1 MQASPVPAAPRLDTD
16 RELDMALASGPLR
29 DIAIPPCPELLV
41 ALRKEMNQAD
51 PEPQVIADI
60 AGRDVAMAASLI
72 RTANSPFY
80 ARSRSVTSVS
90 EALGLLG
97 VRMTEK
103 LLTTFLTRH
112 AIRINSPVLEHFW
125 ETSTRRAMAMSHIA
139 KELYT
144 VDTDLAYTCGLF
156 YHVGIPILMQGVKGY
171 AGTLAEALAR
181 QDRSFTD
188 TENAAHRTDHA
199 VVGALVARTWR
210 LPEPIYRAVRLHH
223 DFTVL
228 HSDAVPTQVR
238 TLVAMA
244 LVADHL
250 VSQHEGVAQGKEW
263 EQFSAV
269 CLEFLHV
276 TEVEVD
282 AWVDA
287 LHPVFEGI
295 AQV

>member
-1 MQASPVPAAPRLDTD
+1 MRVSPVPPAAVVDTD

-41 ALRKEMNQAD
+41 ALRKEMGQPD

-103 LLTTFLTRH
+103 LLTAFLTRN
-112 AIRINSPVLEHFW
+112 AIRVNSPVLEHFW
-125 ETSTRRAMAMSHIA
+125 ETSTRRAMAMAHIA
-139 KELYT
+139 RELYT
-144 VDTDLAYTCGLF
+144 VDAELAYTCGLF

-171 AGTLAEALAR
+171 GGTLAEALAR

-210 LPEPIYRAVRLHH
+210 LPSPIYQAVRLHH

-228 HSDAVPTQVR
+228 RSGTVPAEVR

-250 VSQHEGVAQGKEW
+250 VAQHEGVAQGQEW
-263 EQFSAV
+263 EQYGAE
-269 CLEFLHV
+269 CLAYLHI
-276 TEVEVD
+276 TDVEVD

-287 LHPVFEGI
+287 LHGVLD
-295 AQV
+295 AVTL